1 MEIKGADFSA
11 KEGQEAAGYSLLLG
25 LSLPR
30 I

>member
-11 KEGQEAAGYSLLLG
+11 KEGPEAARYSLLLG